1 MKGIEIITTLT
12 PVLFSFMFFRIV
24 LYRYADIY
32 EINTNNW
39 YYRIQSLNQQTQ
51 MKNTSIALGEHFD
64 QYIAEQLASGR
75 YRTASELIRES
86 LRMHQERELKILVMR
101 AAIEDGIASGI
112 DESFSFEGLNR
123 ELDAELGSWLNIV
136 PLPGPNPIFLK
147 SADSLNVG
155 GGKNPVSNIS
165 HVWKARAAVWQLIHH
180 WVESA
185 TNYLK
190 VFLASRLEDTWL
202 STE

>member
-1 MKGIEIITTLT
+1 LTGFPPGFGGVWISKFDLRGRAEGDCINRLRMKGIEIITTLT

-123 ELDAELGSWLNIV
+123 ELDAELGS
-136 PLPGPNPIFLK
+136 
-147 SADSLNVG
+147 
-155 GGKNPVSNIS
+155 
-165 HVWKARAAVWQLIHH
+165 
-180 WVESA
+180 
-185 TNYLK
+185 
-190 VFLASRLEDTWL
+190 
-202 STE
+202 